1 MGLYARRR
9 RGASFLLYNNY
20 SPKPPHRKAGTF
32 CYSLGNSKTVMES
45 VEEEVVPRSDVEE
58 VLKKYKP
65 GRVYREGR
73 GGLRYVVYKLK
84 NLSLIK
90 YIINWGRICSMWPVH
105 LTTACCSVEFAAL
118 SGPRYD
124 PERFGWLTAV
134 GSLRQSDVLL
144 IEGTVTTKMA
154 QRVRLIYDQMPEPKW
169 VIAMGACAIS
179 GGLYA
184 KDSYNVVQGI
194 DDIIPVDV
202 YIPGCPPRP
211 ETLFQGILMLRDKI
225 MNEVIK

>member
-1 MGLYARRR
+1 MNAYGYF
-9 RGASFLLYNNY
+9 SI
-20 SPKPPHRKAGTF
+20 PHRNGLFT
-32 CYSLGNSKTVMES
+32 CSLGSSKLILES
-45 VEEEVVPRSDVEE
+45 IEERAIPRAYAKD
-58 VLKKYKP
+58 VLKRYKLEK
-65 GRVYREGR
+65 VYRDR
-73 GGLRYVVYKLK
+73 TGLKYIIYRLK
-84 NLSLIK
+84 NLSLVK
-90 YIINWGRICSMWPVH
+90 YIINWGRLCSMWPVH

-124 PERFGWLTAV
+124 PERFGWLPAT

-154 QRVRLIYDQMPEPKW
+154 QRVRMIYDQMPEPKW

-184 KDSYNVVQGI
+184 KDSYNVLQGLDEI
-194 DDIIPVDV
+194 VPVDV

-225 MNEVIK
+225 LNQEVL

>member
-1 MGLYARRR
+1 
-9 RGASFLLYNNY
+9 LLYNNC
-20 SPKPPHRKAGTF
+20 PIKHPHHKAGTF
-32 CYSLGNSKTVMES
+32 CYSLGNSKTVIES
-45 VEEEVVPRSDVEE
+45 VEEKIVPRSDVEE
-58 VLKKYKP
+58 VLRKYKP
-65 GRVYREGR
+65 GCVYREGK
-73 GGLRYVVYKLK
+73 GGLKYVIYKLK

-154 QRVRLIYDQMPEPKW
+154 TK
-169 VIAMGACAIS
+169 
-179 GGLYA
+179 GL
-184 KDSYNVVQGI
+184 G
-194 DDIIPVDV
+194 
-202 YIPGCPPRP
+202 
-211 ETLFQGILMLRDKI
+211 
-225 MNEVIK
+225 